1 MYNKMYI
8 ITIKLHKQLK
18 KIITQINK
26 TKKLEITLYKKNTNC
41 T

>member
-18 KIITQINK
+18 KITQINK